1 MSTHRMESVGRE
13 LQEEIAEIVRT
24 EIDDPLVGFV
34 TITDVEMSPDLKHA
48 RVYFSVLG
56 DEQQKRDSARGIRR
70 AAKFIRGRVAER
82 IELRYVPTLR
92 FLLDE
97 TAERAQRIEML
108 LRREAE
114 ELQLEEPEP
123 DDEQ

>member
-1 MSTHRMESVGRE
+1 MTTHRMESVGRE

-24 EIDDPLVGFV
+24 EIDDPLIGFV

-56 DEQQKRDSARGIRR
+56 DEQEKRDSARGIRR
-70 AAKFIRGRVAER
+70 AAKFIRGRIAER
-82 IELRYVPTLR
+82 VELRYVPTLR

-97 TAERAQRIEML
+97 TAERAQRIETL
-108 LRREAE
+108 LRQEAE